1 MSDIDPVKFGLLI
14 GQVKTLEDQVADMQT
29 DIKELLALANKGKG
43 GFWMGM
49 TIASMAGAL
58 VSWLTTHWPGK

>member
-14 GQVKTLEDQVADMQT
+14 GQVKTLEDQVASMQS
-29 DIKELLALANKGKG
+29 DVKELLALANKGKG

-58 VSWLTTHWPGK
+58 VSWITTH